1 MMFSIRLQVLMVSRF
16 HHSYK
21 LTTLTVILR
30 KELTGRNVTDQAFS
44 HLYKF
49 KGLGKLGLV

>member
-16 HHSYK
+16 RHSYK

-30 KELTGRNVTDQAFS
+30 KELTGRNGTDPAFS

-49 KGLGKLGLV
+49 KGLL